1 MYSIAVDNIYNHMGW
16 WNDQSGTSSIYGY
29 VLESFDG
36 YTPIP
41 DTVAIGGT
49 VIAQLL
55 VIYVPALNGI
65 FGTAP
70 LSLTELIACFG
81 IGALVLII
89 VEFEKFV
96 RRRSWQGPGVV
107 SS

>member
-1 MYSIAVDNIYNHMGW
+1 MEYWQTMVFTVLVFAQLFHSLAIRSERFSVFSIGLLTNPA
-16 WNDQSGTSSIYGY
+16 
-29 VLESFDG
+29 LAL
-36 YTPIP
+36 
-41 DTVAIGGT
+41 AIGGT

-81 IGALVLII
+81 IGALVLVI